1 MLAKIVMATLTAA
14 LAYLVVRQLKQ
25 RSDKAKER
33 VNTQRANPQDRIVTL
48 REDPHTGVF
57 RPAGPD

>member
-14 LAYLVVRQLKQ
+14 LAFMVVRQLKQ
-25 RSDKAKER
+25 RSNKAKER
-33 VNTQRANPQDRIVTL
+33 VNRQRTDPQDRIVTL

-57 RPAGPD
+57 RPADPD